1 MEKNWDIWSVDRK
14 GDRWGD
20 PVNLGP
26 PVNSDSDEYFP
37 GITDSGTIYFTRLDE
52 EARDNLICRCRLVGG
67 EYMEAEKLGENVNCG
82 QARFNATIAPDEGFI
97 IIPCAGMPDSL
108 GGVDYYIS
116 FRSSEDQWSS
126 PINMGPEINS
136 ATGNEWSAGLSPD
149 GRFLFLMKSLKDDS
163 FSDIPVTMENI
174 RRIAASPQ
182 NGDAD
187 IYWIR
192 SDIIDRLKNL
202 DPEQS
207 NSR

>member
-1 MEKNWDIWSVDRK
+1 
-14 GDRWGD
+14 
-20 PVNLGP
+20 
-26 PVNSDSDEYFP
+26 
-37 GITDSGTIYFTRLDE
+37 
-52 EARDNLICRCRLVGG
+52 
-67 EYMEAEKLGENVNCG
+67 
-82 QARFNATIAPDEGFI
+82 
-97 IIPCAGMPDSL
+97 MPDFLHPSTTR
-108 GGVDYYIS
+108 GKP
-116 FRSSEDQWSS
+116 EDQWSS

-192 SDIIDRLKNL
+192 SDFIDRLKNP

-207 NSR
+207 NSI